1 MCLMTTSGNDII
13 SSGTDGRGEASAGSR
28 SSFGRTK
35 TDPADA
41 ETVSGSTSGTPPASS
56 EAGGPATGDAP
67 TERDEVVS
75 GVTPATGTAEPAKSS
90 HGESATEAG
99 GDTETT
105 EPELNELTR
114 VAGERDEYLD
124 LARRTQAEFENFRKR
139 AARERGELRARA
151 IADVVRD
158 LLPVVDNID
167 RALDAAKG
175 GDESDALL
183 QGVRMVHLELHSYLE
198 RLGLKAIETDGAR
211 FDPALHEAIASIP
224 VEGSESGLIHEVH
237 QKGFQLDEIVVRPA
251 RVVVTA

>member
-1 MCLMTTSGNDII
+1 MTTTGNDII
-13 SSGTDGRGEASAGSR
+13 SDGTDGRGEASAGSR

-35 TDPADA
+35 SDPADA
-41 ETVSGSTSGTPPASS
+41 ETVSGSTGGFPPASS
-56 EAGGPATGDAP
+56 EAGGAATGEAP
-67 TERDEVVS
+67 AGRADTFS
-75 GVTPATGTAEPAKSS
+75 GATPAAGAGEPA
-90 HGESATEAG
+90 ESPLEGSAAEFG
-99 GDTETT
+99 GGARQND
-105 EPELNELTR
+105 PELDELTR

-139 AARERGELRARA
+139 AARERGEMRART

-167 RALDAAKG
+167 RALEAAEG